1 MHDAWKARKIE
12 QAIEINERL
21 MPLHKALFVETSPAP
36 VKYGAEL
43 LGKASAELRL
53 PLVECGEGTKKQ
65 VRDAMVFAGLL
76 N

>member
-1 MHDAWKARKIE
+1 
-12 QAIEINERL
+12 

-43 LGKASAELRL
+43 LGQASAKLRL
-53 PLVECGEGTKKQ
+53 PLVESTDATKKQ
-65 VRDAMVFAGLL
+65 VRDAMVHAGLL